1 MKKMNVI
8 IGLMTASVIGFAA
21 LNSNSVLAVE
31 TPNPVVCNH
40 TNGNFVDANNDGIC
54 DNFID
59 ANNDGK
65 CDTCIGEGHQGN
77 KKGKGKGKGNGN
89 GKGKGQGNGQGN
101 STQGANFVD
110 TNNDGVCDNHST
122 EQGNGR
128 RHGNGTQGA
137 NFVDANN
144 DGVCDNHA
152 AGQGNGRRHGNGTQ
166 GANFVDANNDGVCDN
181 HAAGQENC
189 RSNGNKIRNNSKAG
203 NVDNMM
209 VFPNPAKNANK
220 VKFELK
226 EKANVNIGIYDV
238 NGSLV
243 KSIYKGEIEAGNQTI
258 EYNIDDLKT
267 GNYLLKLDANGK
279 TVSRNL
285 IIDKN

>member
-152 AGQGNGRRHGNGTQ
+152 AGQ
-166 GANFVDANNDGVCDN
+166 
-181 HAAGQENC
+181 ENC